1 MPEPH
6 SFPPIVAPTSA
17 PVAPTLLGW
26 DVRCKCGHARG
37 RHQES
42 ISVGACTVRNA
53 ETGETCGCS
62 TFVHEAPTSAEG
74 RPLGPTSAEILAKAN
89 ARAATLPL
97 GPMQTIQ
104 PIIPQAPEVRS
115 ALALERIADHF
126 ERIAGA
132 VTEVILTL
140 QPMVNEAITEHNK
153 HKKLR
158 EEERRAREQD
168 ARAAAAPPKE
178 PTQPAAAP
186 PQAPDG
192 PKAEGDV
199 FAAQAFLPAREAF
212 AAPRSKGKGR

>member
-6 SFPPIVAPTSA
+6 SFPPIVAP
-17 PVAPTLLGW
+17 
-26 DVRCKCGHARG
+26 
-37 RHQES
+37 
-42 ISVGACTVRNA
+42 
-53 ETGETCGCS
+53 

-158 EEERRAREQD
+158 DEENARGEERRSRFVDEENLREEERRAREQD